1 MSENNIQ
8 EIGEIDDKYSII
20 SEKNSGGFGT
30 VYLVRD
36 KKTNKEYAAK
46 IINKD
51 TSYKRE
57 VEINIKLQQ
66 SKIPNIVEYI
76 DSNDNDI
83 ITLKDKEPEK
93 KGYIIFKFYPE
104 GDLLKYITLTGG
116 LDERYSKVLFKKI
129 LETIQL
135 IHSEK
140 IYHFDL
146 KLNNILLDD
155 KYNPIICDFG
165 LSRTINDSEDNK
177 FYGSFGTRV
186 CKPPQMHINQGFD
199 GPKSDIFS
207 LGVTLFKLITNHFPF
222 GIAYSLNKFYKL
234 IKNHEYDEYW
244 KMLKD
249 TKNID
254 VSESFKKLF
263 VKMVD
268 FEEDERPQIETIL
281 TYDWFNEINN
291 LSDKEKENLEND
303 YISEFN
309 KKKDIMEQM
318 NSTEDAKQKKPESLK
333 GGIFTNEHNMNYVD
347 NEKIFDNYIKIRGN
361 LNPIDFMNDFAGA
374 MEDLYDDIIINDKNF
389 KFNLIKKKEDNDE
402 ENENG
407 NNLEITE
414 EIEKDLN
421 IQVELFKGKNNEFI
435 LNFIKK
441 EGDLNDYYKYLAKI
455 ISDARTFI

>member
-1 MSENNIQ
+1 
-8 EIGEIDDKYSII
+8 
-20 SEKNSGGFGT
+20 
-30 VYLVRD
+30 
-36 KKTNKEYAAK
+36 
-46 IINKD
+46 
-51 TSYKRE
+51 
-57 VEINIKLQQ
+57 
-66 SKIPNIVEYI
+66 
-76 DSNDNDI
+76 
-83 ITLKDKEPEK
+83 
-93 KGYIIFKFYPE
+93 
-104 GDLLKYITLTGG
+104 
-116 LDERYSKVLFKKI
+116 
-129 LETIQL
+129 
-135 IHSEK
+135 
-140 IYHFDL
+140 
-146 KLNNILLDD
+146 
-155 KYNPIICDFG
+155 
-165 LSRTINDSEDNK
+165 
-177 FYGSFGTRV
+177 
-186 CKPPQMHINQGFD
+186 
-199 GPKSDIFS
+199 
-207 LGVTLFKLITNHFPF
+207 
-222 GIAYSLNKFYKL
+222 
-234 IKNHEYDEYW
+234 
-244 KMLKD
+244 
-249 TKNID
+249 
-254 VSESFKKLF
+254 
-263 VKMVD
+263 MVD